1 MEKYYGNYLSI
12 VVSEDGG
19 DPERRG
25 RVQIWIPGITNTLYG
40 GWNDDIKNKDIYYI
54 GDDSGLSHYYV
65 EKLRA
70 VLPWAECAS
79 PLIGGGTPLYY
90 NQTNSGSY
98 QESTPY
104 SPYEEDNNK
113 TIDFDTTLPE
123 MDNLDGES
131 NSGNGESNSDGFE
144 AFFVEPTK
152 EQLEAYYEDDVIPPT
167 TSLGSGPDVS
177 QTEDSTNGTISVD
190 GDNPSGGDESNFPIS
205 SETPQH
211 GEGRPEGVFSVPKCG
226 SRVWVFF
233 HGGDI
238 QKPVYFAYSL
248 APTDHQNF
256 YGNPLKEPTDDRNS
270 SLPVIVQRDGQS
282 NNEEIVEE
290 IVEVELPKEEPTPEQ
305 TPEQTQPLRQVNSD
319 TGQETSTSQTT
330 TLPPLPPSYFTTQQ

>member
-1 MEKYYGNYLSI
+1 MEKYYGNYLGI

-104 SPYEEDNNK
+104 SPYEEDNNNNK
-113 TIDFDTTLPE
+113 IDFDTTLPE
-123 MDNLDGES
+123 MNLGGESNSGNGES
-131 NSGNGESNSDGFE
+131 NSGNGESNSDE
-144 AFFVEPTK
+144 
-152 EQLEAYYEDDVIPPT
+152 LEAILLDPT
-167 TSLGSGPDVS
+167 T
-177 QTEDSTNGTISVD
+177 
-190 GDNPSGGDESNFPIS
+190 
-205 SETPQH
+205 
-211 GEGRPEGVFSVPKCG
+211 
-226 SRVWVFF
+226 
-233 HGGDI
+233 
-238 QKPVYFAYSL
+238 
-248 APTDHQNF
+248 
-256 YGNPLKEPTDDRNS
+256 PL
-270 SLPVIVQRDGQS
+270 V
-282 NNEEIVEE
+282 
-290 IVEVELPKEEPTPEQ
+290 
-305 TPEQTQPLRQVNSD
+305 
-319 TGQETSTSQTT
+319 
-330 TLPPLPPSYFTTQQ
+330 